1 MQVDNVKLI
10 WRSIAKRN
18 INDDIETT
26 PMEVKEERD
35 RIVVGGIV
43 IRGQIESEFAL
54 HLYCQQHITHSQI
67 TGSVGTT
74 LLGPLLP
81 TSSILAFVFLPQHY
95 EISFV

>member
-1 MQVDNVKLI
+1 MMTLVFGK
-10 WRSIAKRN
+10 
-18 INDDIETT
+18 T
-26 PMEVKEERD
+26 PMEVKKEWD
-35 RIVVGGIV
+35 RIGIVGGVV

>member
-1 MQVDNVKLI
+1 
-10 WRSIAKRN
+10 
-18 INDDIETT
+18 
-26 PMEVKEERD
+26 MEVKEERD

-74 LLGPLLP
+74 LLGP
-81 TSSILAFVFLPQHY
+81 
-95 EISFV
+95 